1 MENISV
7 LRAAISKLTQANMAL
22 ERDCCVNPRNRDKNQ
37 AQISRN
43 KSMIL
48 DYRFRI
54 KQCE

>member
-7 LRAAISKLTQANMAL
+7 LKAAISKLTQANMAL
-22 ERDCCVNPRNRDKNQ
+22 ERDSCTNPQNKVKNQ
-37 AQISRN
+37 IQISRN

-54 KQCE
+54 KQSL